1 MTGTVRG
8 IILHFQTREK
18 RLTRLNIRSLKNP
31 ALLLLTAFIW
41 GVAFVAQKDGMAYVG
56 PFTYNAV
63 RSLVAGVFLLAILPV
78 MDRLRSRGGN
88 LVKGDKRTVLL
99 GGAAC
104 GLCLFVASNLQQ
116 YGIALQAA
124 GTNVGKAGFITACYV
139 VLVPVLGLALG
150 RKSPPLVW
158 IGAAVALAGFFCL
171 CLMDGL
177 LSGQG
182 LGLGRSDLLLLL
194 CAVAFS
200 VHILT
205 IDHFSPL
212 ADGVRISCVQFFVC
226 GLLGL
231 PCMFLFET
239 PVWGDI
245 LDCAGPILYGG
256 VLSSG
261 VAYTLQIVAQKGVHP
276 AVASLI
282 LSLESVFSVL
292 AGYVLTPAAG
302 LSRWELFGCGLVF
315 AAVVMVQLPAKERVK
330 KS

>member
-1 MTGTVRG
+1 MDYTTISDERKEDTA
-8 IILHFQTREK
+8 LKNQ
-18 RLTRLNIRSLKNP
+18 SLKNS
-31 ALLLLTAFIW
+31 ALLLLTALIW

-56 PFTYNAV
+56 PFTYICT
-63 RSLVAGVFLLAILPV
+63 RSIVAGVFLLAVIPLL
-78 MDRLRSRGGN
+78 DRFRARDGSFARG
-88 LVKGDKRTVLL
+88 DTRTVLI

-104 GLCLFVASNLQQ
+104 GLALFVASNLQQ
-116 YGIALQAA
+116 YGIALQSAD
-124 GTNVGKAGFITACYV
+124 TNVGKAGFITACYV
-139 VLVPVLGLALG
+139 VIVPLLGLALG

-158 IGAAVALAGFFCL
+158 VGGVVALAGFFCL

-182 LGLGRSDLLLLL
+182 LGLGRSDLLLML
-194 CAVAFS
+194 CAVVFS
-200 VHILT
+200 VHILV

-239 PVWGDI
+239 PVWADI
-245 LDCAGPILYGG
+245 LDCAVPILYGG

-261 VAYTLQIVAQKGVHP
+261 VAYTLQIVGQKGVHP

-292 AGYVLTPAAG
+292 AGYVLMPGSG
-302 LSRWELFGCGLVF
+302 LSGWEIFGCVLVF
-315 AAVVMVQLPAKERVK
+315 AAVVMVQLPPRERVK